1 MYKQIA
7 TFAIAVTLAL
17 LARKRISMAKKLT
30 LFGIVLLLAG
40 VPFAQESPVSAY
52 AWADR
57 QDYTR
62 VNLPEGA
69 LARLGKGHLSGNW
82 ERAPGGT
89 SGLVEASMVYS
100 PDGMLL
106 AVTSTLGVWLY
117 DAHTGTALALLA
129 PDTGGAVSE
138 LVFSPDGATLA
149 GLTGDEEA
157 TVILWDM
164 SSGEE
169 KAVLRHEDTVDWA
182 VFSPDSATLASV
194 SSGTVRLWDVSS
206 GEQKAVLEGH
216 AHSNSTSFSGN
227 FKGQSGRGFYDKLI
241 FSYSSPIAFSP
252 DGATLA
258 GVSGETVRLWDVSS
272 GEQKA
277 VRTGGDELGGGGCGG
292 MYSVAFL
299 PDGATLAI
307 RCGET
312 LRLWYLSVDLVKIVN
327 HSLIAV
333 GGVFS
338 PDGATLA
345 GLSGDVDARV
355 RLWDVSSGEQK
366 AVLGRHPYHIAYRMM
381 FSPDGKMLATA
392 VWPNYQAGYP
402 EYYIRLNDVSS
413 GEQKAAL
420 RVGWVTSMAFSP
432 DGATLASISHVSG
445 IQLWDTASGEQKGG
459 LGGYGDGVNSV
470 AFSPPDGA
478 LLASGSGGTVR
489 LWDVSS
495 GEEKAALWHG
505 RITALAFS
513 PPDGALLASGGAG
526 YIRLWDVSSGEQKA
540 ILWHDGITSM
550 AFSPDGATL
559 ASGGGY
565 GDNTVRLWDVSSGEL
580 KVGLRHWGVK
590 SMAFSPDG
598 KTLASG
604 DTDNTVRLW
613 DVSYAAQKTVFR
625 GHEDEVTALA
635 FSPPDG
641 AMLASGSSDNTVR
654 LWDVS
659 NGEEKAVFRGHEGR
673 VTSVAFSP
681 DGALLVSGGGY
692 RDNTVRLWDV
702 SSGEEK
708 AVFRGHEDRVY
719 SVAFSPDG
727 ALLASGSN
735 DNTVLL
741 WDMAYSP
748 TSVADF
754 DGNGQ
759 VDFADFLVFIAQFG
773 TSRGDSN
780 YDAKY
785 DLDGDGT
792 IGFSDFL
799 IFTSLFGTS
808 G

>member
-7 TFAIAVTLAL
+7 ATLAL
-17 LARKRISMAKKLT
+17 LARKKIIMAKKLT

-69 LARLGKGHLSGNW
+69 LARLGKGHLSGNR

-89 SGLVEASMVYS
+89 SGGLVEASMVYS

-106 AVTSTLGVWLY
+106 AVTSTIGVWLY

-138 LVFSPDGATLA
+138 LVFSPDGATLS

-164 SSGEE
+164 SSGEQ
-169 KAVLRHEDTVDWA
+169 KGILRHEDTVDW
-182 VFSPDSATLASV
+182 VLFSPDSATLASV
-194 SSGTVRLWDVSS
+194 SGGTVRLWDVSS
-206 GEQKAVLEGH
+206 GEQKAALEGQ
-216 AHSNSTSFSGN
+216 AHSYSTSFRGN
-227 FKGQSGRGFYDKLI
+227 FQGQSGRGFDDRYI
-241 FSYSSPIAFSP
+241 RRVRSPIAFSP

-277 VRTGGDELGGGGCGG
+277 VRTGGDELGGDGCGG

-307 RCGET
+307 KCGSSLRLSS

-432 DGATLASISHVSG
+432 DGATLASISHHSG

-513 PPDGALLASGGAG
+513 PPDGAMLASGGAG

-540 ILWHDGITSM
+540 ILWHDRITSMAFSPDGKTLASGGGYGDNTLRLWDVSSGELKVGLRYGGVTSM

-559 ASGGGY
+559 ASGG
-565 GDNTVRLWDVSSGEL
+565 N
-580 KVGLRHWGVK
+580 
-590 SMAFSPDG
+590 
-598 KTLASG
+598 
-604 DTDNTVRLW
+604 DNTVRLW

-625 GHEDEVTALA
+625 GHEYEVISMA
-635 FSPPDG
+635 FSPDG
-641 AMLASGSSDNTVR
+641 KTLASGSSEIR

-659 NGEEKAVFRGHEGR
+659 SGEEKAVFRGHEGV
-673 VTSVAFSP
+673 VTSVSFSP
-681 DGALLVSGGGY
+681 DGATLASGG
-692 RDNTVRLWDV
+692 DITVRLWDV

-708 AVFRGHEDRVY
+708 AVFRGHEGWVT
-719 SVAFSPDG
+719 SVSFSPDG
-727 ALLASGSN
+727 AMLASGSS
-735 DNTVLL
+735 DNTILL

-759 VDFADFLVFIAQFG
+759 VDFADFLAFIAQFG

-799 IFTSLFGTS
+799 IFTSFFGTS